1 MANIAT
7 LVMGESGTGKELVAR
22 VTGLSRFSPFDTEK
36 LAFTAD
42 YASGYHTVNLS
53 ALSPAL
59 IESGLFAHK
68 RGAFTG
74 ATEDRNGWLESMTR
88 SSSTRSGSSRWR
100 YR

>member
-22 VTGLSRFSPFDTEK
+22 VTGLSRFIPFDTEK
-36 LAFTAD
+36 L
-42 YASGYHTVNLS
+42 
-53 ALSPAL
+53 
-59 IESGLFAHK
+59 
-68 RGAFTG
+68 AFTG